1 MTQVITIS
9 GNVGKDAELRT
20 VRDSQVLGFNVGVKN
35 GFGRD
40 AGSVWYRCS
49 LWGKAAEVFAD
60 SIKKGTK
67 VFITGDLTHDEYE
80 GKPQYN
86 VRVNSIDTG
95 PRSDAA
101 TGSAGGGTKAPA
113 TGSAWDD
120 TGLDDDCPF
129 ISSNPAFERRVF

>member
-86 VRVNSIDTG
+86 VRVGSIDTG
-95 PRSDAA
+95 PRVEGA
-101 TGSAGGGTKAPA
+101 TGSAGGGKGPAP
-113 TGSAWDD
+113 TGRSWDD
-120 TGLDDDCPF
+120 TDLDGDDVPF
-129 ISSNPAFERRVF
+129 

>member
-80 GKPQYN
+80 GKPQFN

-95 PRSDAA
+95 PRSEGGN
-101 TGSAGGGTKAPA
+101 TGNGGGGFSAP
-113 TGSAWDD
+113 TGGGVDND
-120 TGLDDDCPF
+120 LDDDVPF
-129 ISSNPAFERRVF
+129 ISANPAYERRVF

>member
-86 VRVNSIDTG
+86 VRVGSIDTG
-95 PRSDAA
+95 PRVEGA
-101 TGSAGGGTKAPA
+101 TGSAGGGKGPAP
-113 TGSAWDD
+113 TGQSWDD
-120 TGLDDDCPF
+120 TDLDGDDVPF
-129 ISSNPAFERRVF
+129 

>member
-35 GFGRD
+35 GFGRH
-40 AGSVWYRCS
+40 AGSVWYRCC

-95 PRSDAA
+95 PRSEPKDSINATYAEAA
-101 TGSAGGGTKAPA
+101 ADVRGV
-113 TGSAWDD
+113 D
-120 TGLDDDCPF
+120 LDDDVPF
-129 ISSNPAFERRVF
+129 